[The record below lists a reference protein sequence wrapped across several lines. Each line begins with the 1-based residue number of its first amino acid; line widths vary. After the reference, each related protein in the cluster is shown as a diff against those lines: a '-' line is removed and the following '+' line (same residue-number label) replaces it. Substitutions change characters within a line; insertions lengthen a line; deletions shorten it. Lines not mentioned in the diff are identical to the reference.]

1 MNNNYM
7 QQALQLAE
15 LGRKTVA
22 PNPMVGCIIER
33 DGKAVGCGWHRK
45 AGLPHAEIE
54 ALHDAGDKAK
64 GANVYVTLEPCCHYG
79 RTPPCVNALIE
90 AQVKSVHIAVCDPNP
105 LVCGQG
111 VKKLKEEGIKVYIG
125 EEQEA
130 ALKQNEVFFHY
141 ITTKRPFVI
150 AKWAMSLDGRI
161 ATDSGHAKWI
171 TGEKARKH
179 VHQTRRLM
187 GAILV
192 GVNTVIKD
200 NPQLTVRLV
209 NDRISKVHY
218 HLRIV
223 LDSIGRIPFG
233 SKVLNVDLPGKTLIA
248 TTEKSKQSWREKLLR
263 QGCEVL
269 VLPQDQFG
277 NVDVK
282 ALLDELGQQE
292 ITSLLVEGGSETFTS
307 FVREGLVNKFHIYV
321 AAKLV
326 GGKKV
331 TSPLLNLGISDMS
344 NAMQLM
350 YEKYRMLGNDIFIEA
365 KLTQRTTCLPE

>member
-1 MNNNYM
+1 M

-22 PNPMVGCIIER
+22 PNPMVGCVIER
-33 DGKAVGCGWHRK
+33 DGKAVGYGWHKK

-54 ALHDAGDKAK
+54 ALRDADGKAK

-79 RTPPCVNALIE
+79 RTPPCVDALIE

-105 LVCGQG
+105 LVSGRG
-111 VKKLKEEGIKVYIG
+111 VKKLKEAGVKVYVG
-125 EEQEA
+125 EEQKA
-130 ALKQNEVFFHY
+130 AEKQNEVFFHY

-171 TGEKARKH
+171 TNAKARKH
-179 VHQTRRLM
+179 VHQTRRQM
-187 GAILV
+187 DAILV

-209 NDRISKVHY
+209 NDRISKVH
-218 HLRIV
+218 HPLRIV

-233 SKVLNVDLPGKTLIA
+233 SEVLNVDLPGKTLIA
-248 TTEKSKQSWREKLLR
+248 TTEKSEQGWRKKLLK

-269 VLPQDQFG
+269 VLPQDRFG
-277 NVDVK
+277 KVDVK
-282 ALLDELGQQE
+282 ALLDELGQRE

-307 FVREGLVNKFHIYV
+307 FVKEGLVNKFHIYV

-326 GGKKV
+326 GGEKV
-331 TSPLLNLGISDMS
+331 TAPLLHLDISDMS
-344 NAMQLM
+344 NALQLV
-350 YEKYRMLGNDIFIEA
+350 YEKYRILGDDIFIEA
-365 KLTQRTTCLPE
+365 KLIRRNTCLQE